1 MRLVGRRYDNGQT
14 VQIEMERG
22 TLVACV
28 PCDHPNSAD
37 LPWLAP
43 GFVDLQVNGF
53 GGRNFTDPNLTT
65 EAVESISTAL
75 RPFGIARYLPTII
88 TQSLAI
94 QSHAVSIIAQAIDE
108 SASVRQRVAGIHLEG
123 PYISPVE
130 GPRGAHPLSA
140 CRPPDWDEFQRLQD
154 AARGHIR
161 LITLSPEYPECPAF
175 IQHAVDSGVLVSIG
189 HTNANSEQIQA
200 AVDAGARMSTHLG
213 NGSHIHLHRHRNYV
227 WDQLADDR
235 LTASLIADGFH
246 LPPAVLKSLIRAKQP
261 ERIVLVSDI
270 TGLAGL
276 VGSEPGLYDTPGLGR
291 VEVLSDGRPVVAGQ
305 RELLAGAIQPLHVGI
320 ANVMR
325 HGQVS
330 LADAIDMA
338 SARPAQLLGLPCS
351 PFTVGI
357 PANLVGFRIPGT
369 GSVTSLGLEIIREC
383 LLG

>member
-1 MRLVGRRYDNGQT
+1 MRLVGRRYDTGQT
-14 VQIEMERG
+14 VQIEIEHG
-22 TLVACV
+22 TLTACV
-28 PCDHPNSAD
+28 PCDHPHPTD

-53 GGRNFTDPNLTT
+53 GGRNFTDPHLTT
-65 EAVESISTAL
+65 ESVELISAAL

-94 QSHAVSIIAQAIDE
+94 QTHAVAIIAQAMDE
-108 SASVRQRVAGIHLEG
+108 STAVRRRVAGIHLEG

-140 CRPPDWDEFQRLQD
+140 CRPPDWDEFRCLQD
-154 AARGHIR
+154 MARGHIR
-161 LITLSPEYPECPAF
+161 LITLSPEYPEAPAF
-175 IQHAVDSGVLVSIG
+175 IQRAVDSGVLVSIG

-200 AVDAGARMSTHLG
+200 AVDAGARLSTHLG

-246 LPPAVLKSLIRAKQP
+246 LPPAVLKSLIRGKQP
-261 ERIVLVSDI
+261 ERVVLVSDI

-276 VGSEPGLYDTPGLGR
+276 VGSEPGVYETAGLGR

-325 HGQVS
+325 HAEVS

-338 SARPAQLLGLPCS
+338 SSRPARLLGLPCA
-351 PFTVGI
+351 PFTAGT
-357 PANLVGFRIPGT
+357 PANLVAFQVPAT
-369 GSVTSLGLEIIREC
+369 GPGLEIIPDC
-383 LLG
+383 LPL